1 MNTRFKLMSIM
12 GAESLFDG
20 NPTQAE
26 VTQSLQTHIID
37 NVFGGTQ
44 EKVIDNEP
52 NIEANPEAVE
62 LQTHIELAGATTD
75 LEESDKL
82 VREFI
87 KQEEDQQ
94 AALEDLEVAVSG
106 IESLFK
112 GEFDPNAYRA
122 MMKHATRCANRAG
135 VELPI
140 NVDGME
146 SMSSANLYLNIRQGM
161 EGFLDSVKQGAK
173 DAKAFFIKLYN
184 LLIDMVRDKLNEVR
198 SATKAYQ
205 TMVDKV
211 KDYDGDIAKEF
222 TVAKWYESTQHRNQ
236 NTHHSQSPTGV
247 TSAMLSAADD
257 LDIKKFAQGEL
268 RDAEFAI
275 RGPFQYSFKTSA
287 IEVKKKD
294 DITTGNFTLGKYFFN
309 FGFKDF
315 QPSTE
320 EELKEF
326 VSKTFFKVSGYSS
339 NEFKVG
345 STLPAA
351 FHSKQDIMNVLE
363 GNLTWCKFI
372 DRFTKKHQD
381 DLKRERDFVIA
392 GLASKD
398 GLTRDPRPLVRMKQ
412 QILSS
417 MFKAHTDVMRADLL
431 LVKAHLS

>member
-87 KQEEDQQ
+87 KQEEQQQ

-112 GEFDPNAYRA
+112 GEFDPNAYRV

-140 NVDGME
+140 SVDGME
-146 SMSSANLYLNIRQGM
+146 SMSSANLYLNVRQGM

-184 LLIDMVRDKLNEVR
+184 LLIDMVRDKFNEVR

-205 TMVDKV
+205 TMLDTM
-211 KDYDGDIAKEF
+211 KDYDGEIAEDF
-222 TVAKWYESTQHRNQ
+222 VVAKWYESTQHRNQ
-236 NTHHSQSPTGV
+236 ERDHAKAAPGV
-247 TSAMLSAADD
+247 TQSMLSAASD
-257 LDIKKFAQGEL
+257 LDIKAFAQGDL
-268 RDAEFAI
+268 RDAEVAI
-275 RGPFQYSFKTSA
+275 RSPFQYSFKSSA
-287 IEVKKKD
+287 IEVEKKD
-294 DITTGNFTLGKYFFN
+294 GMTTGRFTLGKYLFD

-315 QPSTE
+315 QPNTE

-326 VSKTFFKVSGYSS
+326 VTKTFFKVGTFFSS
-339 NEFKVG
+339 EPKVG
-345 STLPAA
+345 DRLPAA
-351 FHSKQDIMNVLE
+351 FRSKQDIINLLE
-363 GNLTWCKFI
+363 TNLAWCKFI

-398 GLTRDPRPLVRMKQ
+398 GLARDPRPLVRLKQ

-417 MFKAHTDVMRADLL
+417 MFKAHTDVMRSDLL
-431 LVKAHLS
+431 LIKAHLS